1 MSSVNSPSFGVLFL
15 REKVSLCALFQKE
28 NYFAPAR
35 EAADACARDVGLV
48 CSTREIPFGG
58 RMSNASRY
66 RVNQSRSYDEWLLS
80 VAQALAMLT
89 FSLVIRW
96 MVS

>member
-1 MSSVNSPSFGVLFL
+1 
-15 REKVSLCALFQKE
+15 LFQKE

-35 EAADACARDVGLV
+35 EAAEACAHDACLV
-48 CSTREIPFGG
+48 CSIREIPFGG

-66 RVNQSRSYDEWLLS
+66 RVKQSRSYDEWLLS

-89 FSLVIRW
+89 FSVVIRW